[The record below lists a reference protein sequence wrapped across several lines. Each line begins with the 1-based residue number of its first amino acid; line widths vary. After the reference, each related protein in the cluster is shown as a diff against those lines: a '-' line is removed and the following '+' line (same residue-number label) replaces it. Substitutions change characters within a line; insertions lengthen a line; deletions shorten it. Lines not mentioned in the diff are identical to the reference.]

1 MQRKY
6 FIRSVSFILAA
17 FVVYFSMGFILKGSE
32 PTTVKAAAIGP
43 AKVSNTAG
51 YAPANTYKAEASPLQ
66 TFEQYVESS
75 YQAAGLAQS
84 GLSLET
90 FREAVT
96 GYHNMMSANLVSPDK
111 PLITIIDFNQSIKN
125 RRLWVIDLQ
134 ANKVVYNT
142 WVAHGQGSGGEFATT
157 FSNTPGSYQSSLG
170 FYLTRG
176 TYEGKNGNSL
186 KLEGLDTGFN
196 TNALQRYIVVHGAAY
211 ANADGIKV
219 NGRLGRSQGC
229 PALPLDLAQPIIK
242 TIKNKTLL
250 YIDGPSKTY
259 SSSYLD
265 IEQAALCLSMDKK
278 GEDHLQA

>member
-1 MQRKY
+1 M
-6 FIRSVSFILAA
+6 S
-17 FVVYFSMGFILKGSE
+17 FILKGSE
-32 PTTVKAAAIGP
+32 PTSVKAATIEPVKAATIEP
-43 AKVSNTAG
+43 VKVSKIAG
-51 YAPANTYKAEASPLQ
+51 YVPANTYKADAFPLQ
-66 TFEQYVESS
+66 TFERYVESS

-96 GYHNMMSANLVSPDK
+96 GYHNMMSAGLLSKEK
-111 PLITIIDFNQSIKN
+111 PLVTVIDFNQSSKK
-125 RRLWVIDLQ
+125 RRLWVIDMEAREVL
-134 ANKVVYNT
+134 YNT